1 MLTVM
6 RGNDVGDVDLPIG
19 RLAPHAA
26 AGCAGISVSL
36 VFTLVGD
43 VIDDQRL
50 IGSAH
55 CRRHQTPVILTTAQP
70 PDTGFLLLS
79 FCMNIVVIV
88 LPTSLFALHSSS
100 ETGRS

>member
-6 RGNDVGDVDLPIG
+6 RGNDVGDVDLPIR

-26 AGCAGISVSL
+26 ARCAGISISL
-36 VFTLVGD
+36 AFTVVGD
-43 VIDDQRL
+43 VVDDQRL
-50 IGSAH
+50 VGSAH
-55 CRRHQTPVILTTAQP
+55 CRWRHQKPVILTTDQP
-70 PDTGFLLLS
+70 PDTVDLLLS
-79 FCMNIVVIV
+79 FCMNISVI

>member
-26 AGCAGISVSL
+26 AGRAGISISL
-36 VFTLVGD
+36 VFTVVGD

-55 CRRHQTPVILTTAQP
+55 CRWRHQKPVILTTDRP
-70 PDTGFLLLS
+70 SDTVFLLLS
-79 FCMNIVVIV
+79 FCMNIDII